1 MPQSEIQDKD
11 FSKIRLSL
19 KVSAFIFLIKRHNN
33 LNFTFI
39 ILLPYFTQSKYIF
52 SFSNLWK

>member
-11 FSKIRLSL
+11 FSKIRSSL
-19 KVSAFIFLIKRHNN
+19 KVSAFIFLIKRDNS

-39 ILLPYFTQSKYIF
+39 ILLPYFRENKYIF